1 MRGTPWTTAPEV
13 IRYPEV
19 VDSGATSRFIV
30 RERRDSDAA
39 ALVPALV
46 EVHRLDGYPILE
58 RHASGEW
65 LFGGA
70 ERAWVA
76 EADGIPVAHVSVVRD
91 FTAPGLETSVPPGSP
106 TILGLARL
114 FVAPAGRGLGAASA
128 LIAHV
133 EEYAAETGLPLALE
147 VVEHNTA
154 AIALYER
161 RGWTRVGSYSTD
173 WFGDE
178 GPHPVAHVYLAP

>member
-1 MRGTPWTTAPEV
+1 
-13 IRYPEV
+13 
-19 VDSGATSRFIV
+19 
-30 RERRDSDAA
+30 
-39 ALVPALV
+39 VPALL

-58 RHASGEW
+58 RHASAEW

-76 EADGIPVAHVSVVRD
+76 ESSGTAVAHVCVVRD
-91 FTAPGLETSVPPGSP
+91 FASPGLDAAVPAGPA
-106 TILGLARL
+106 TVLGLARL

-128 LIAHV
+128 LIAEV
-133 EEYAAETGLPLALE
+133 EGYAAAVGLPLALE

-161 RGWTRVGSYSTD
+161 QGWLRVGSYVAN
-173 WFGDE
+173 WFGDD
-178 GPHPVAHVYLAP
+178 GPHPVAHVYLAPKIAAL

>member
-1 MRGTPWTTAPEV
+1 VNNGAPATP
-13 IRYPEV
+13 
-19 VDSGATSRFIV
+19 RFIV
-30 RERRDSDAA
+30 RERRDSDAE

-58 RHASGEW
+58 RHASAEW

-76 EADGIPVAHVSVVRD
+76 ESDGIPVAHVSVVRD
-91 FTAPGLETSVPPGSP
+91 FAAPGLDASVPAGSS

-114 FVAPAGRGLGAASA
+114 FVAPEGRGLGAASA
-128 LIAHV
+128 LIAQV
-133 EEYAAETGLPLALE
+133 EKYAAGSGLPLALE
-147 VVEHNTA
+147 VVEHNAA

-161 RGWTRVGSYSTD
+161 RGWMRVGSYATD
-173 WFGDE
+173 WFGDD
-178 GPHPVAHVYLAP
+178 GPHPIAHVYLAP